1 MNIYKVENKQLKLK
15 ILKVEEDNRILQKK
29 CCNYKDL
36 CYLNEKINKKIEENH
51 KQIMSLKSKLD
62 QKEEIINE
70 NEKKIR
76 ELISSNVELSIKLKD
91 IKNNYTSLE
100 QELFKLKELF
110 NKYKSNINSQ
120 NEKVINKTSY
130 DLNKFLDE
138 FKLVFL
144 IMLKITY

>member
-15 ILKVEEDNRILQKK
+15 ILKVEEDNKILQKK
-29 CCNYKDL
+29 CFNYKDL

-138 FKLVFL
+138 FKLGL
-144 IMLKITY
+144 